1 MMRCAVKCMTV
12 LGQNGVDGVDAIVI
26 LILVMVPEP
35 KKENAQILSLHV
47 EALAVPVI

>member
-1 MMRCAVKCMTV
+1 MKCAAYSWMED
-12 LGQNGVDGVDAIVI
+12 GQTGAHGVDVIVI

-35 KKENAQILSLHV
+35 KKEHAQILSLHV